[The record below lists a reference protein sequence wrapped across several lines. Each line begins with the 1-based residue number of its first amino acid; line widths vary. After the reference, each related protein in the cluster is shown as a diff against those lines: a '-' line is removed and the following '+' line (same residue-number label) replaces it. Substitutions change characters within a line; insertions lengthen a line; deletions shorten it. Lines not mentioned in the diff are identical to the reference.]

1 MTFGLRRC
9 DLVTI
14 AALSTVVRPGQ
25 LDAAKASDPARV
37 RTLGARLCGV
47 TLDNL
52 EFAKAIETD
61 FLTNTEATDLAARR
75 ARAQAVHARTANRAR
90 LFAFV
95 TN

>member
-14 AALSTVVRPGQ
+14 AALSTVV
-25 LDAAKASDPARV
+25 
-37 RTLGARLCGV
+37 TLGARLRGV